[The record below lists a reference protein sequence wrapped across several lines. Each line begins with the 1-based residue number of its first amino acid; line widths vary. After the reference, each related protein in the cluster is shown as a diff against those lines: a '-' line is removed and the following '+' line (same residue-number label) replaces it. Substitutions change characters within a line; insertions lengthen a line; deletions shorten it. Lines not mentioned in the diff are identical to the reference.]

1 MHRIHCFLR
10 YRASNEPTSH
20 PRIRVV
26 TLHLFLCYVLFWQC
40 CGSHTDSKKM
50 DLNVKSIDDIIL
62 TQKVASKKG
71 AKLKPSRNVAFLID
85 ANISATAPLL
95 EERLSHLYEGF
106 TARNVVS
113 EAEGKFVLWQSST
126 TSKAGATP
134 NLGLVQKV
142 ITDCGGEDALGIKK
156 WGGTTSDK
164 ASMQVSLNMIT
175 MLCLLHDVASMR

>member
-1 MHRIHCFLR
+1 
-10 YRASNEPTSH
+10 
-20 PRIRVV
+20 
-26 TLHLFLCYVLFWQC
+26 
-40 CGSHTDSKKM
+40 M

-85 ANISATAPLL
+85 AKISATAPLL

-134 NLGLVQKV
+134 NLSLVQKV

-175 MLCLLHDVASMR
+175 MLCLLHDVASSCRPMKRRHCSLLLTVASDLVAPNPADSLNMLTCDVLVPTLQ

>member
-1 MHRIHCFLR
+1 
-10 YRASNEPTSH
+10 
-20 PRIRVV
+20 
-26 TLHLFLCYVLFWQC
+26 
-40 CGSHTDSKKM
+40 M

-85 ANISATAPLL
+85 AKISATAPLL

-126 TSKAGATP
+126 TPKAGATP

-142 ITDCGGEDALGIKK
+142 ITDCGGKDALGIKK

-164 ASMQVSLNMIT
+164 ASMQVSLI
-175 MLCLLHDVASMR
+175 L